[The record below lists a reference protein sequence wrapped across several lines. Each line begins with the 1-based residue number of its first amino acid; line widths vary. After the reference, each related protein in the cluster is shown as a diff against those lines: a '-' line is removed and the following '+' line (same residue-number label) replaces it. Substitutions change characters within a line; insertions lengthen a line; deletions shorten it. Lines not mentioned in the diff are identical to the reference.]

1 LNAGSVP
8 PVHTYTVRAAD
19 TEEGDNIIRTIK
31 ATVVTACAVGIMASS
46 GVASVAATGPAPSIG
61 SGNGLDKQ
69 AADAPRRVALLDGD
83 YPGMAT
89 TTNPNAE
96 GRVRL
101 TLLKDDSKICYR
113 VRVSGMTTR
122 AVYIYRRSNDV
133 LKTRLYDEAHTDA
146 DVIKACVT
154 EVPAELLSAY
164 QAHSKR
170 FYVQAS
176 SYDGADEIGGTLRRP
191 R

>member
-1 LNAGSVP
+1 VTRSDEE
-8 PVHTYTVRAAD
+8 RFAD
-19 TEEGDNIIRTIK
+19 I
-31 ATVVTACAVGIMASS
+31 
-46 GVASVAATGPAPSIG
+46 
-61 SGNGLDKQ
+61 
-69 AADAPRRVALLDGD
+69 
-83 YPGMAT
+83 
-89 TTNPNAE
+89 
-96 GRVRL
+96 
-101 TLLKDDSKICYR
+101 
-113 VRVSGMTTR
+113 
-122 AVYIYRRSNDV
+122 

-176 SYDGADEIGGTLRRP
+176 SYDGATLRRP